1 MPSRIVRTYQQNF
14 ISSTANDIWDF
25 TFAPIPH
32 KARPNNRFKVSVSS
46 LSAYQSATTVSAS
59 LRPHIFWAK
68 NLSRSIANTGAGD
81 VNTRQVLGDTLLG
94 VVGQAHDVNTIT
106 ASTTKFANSIIGT
119 PYYFYLDEIPTN
131 HFTIYYTELNSY
143 TYSSSVPSL
152 DFVISFLIEEEEA
165 YD

>member
-46 LSAYQSATTVSAS
+46 LSAFRSGSTTATNISP
-59 LRPHIFWAK
+59 LIFWAK
-68 NLSRSIANTGAGD
+68 NLFKSIANTGAGD
-81 VNTRQVLGDTLLG
+81 VNTRQVLSDTLLG
-94 VVGQAHDVNTIT
+94 VLGQAHDIT
-106 ASTTKFANSIIGT
+106 SGGGSTTKFANSLIGT

-131 HFTIYYTELNSY
+131 NFTIYYTEVNTY
-143 TYSSSVPSL
+143 TYSASVPSL

>member
-1 MPSRIVRTYQQNF
+1 MPRIVRTYQQNF
-14 ISSTANDIWDF
+14 VSSTANDIWDF

-32 KARPNNRFKVSVSS
+32 KAKPNNRFKVSVSS
-46 LSAYQSATTVSAS
+46 LSAYQSSTTVAGS

-94 VVGQAHDVNTIT
+94 IVGQAHDVNTIT

-143 TYSSSVPSL
+143 TYTDAVPSL
-152 DFVISFLIEEEEA
+152 DFVISFLIEEEEG